1 MAIHRFTPAV
11 TVSTGKP
18 GGRYRCNN
26 VEGAARELME
36 WNNRGLMWNHAVQA
50 CMSCLA
56 GEMTSEDVRKAFI
69 AAAEEEGK
77 LLTDDH

>member
-1 MAIHRFTPAV
+1 MPLHWFNPPV

-18 GGRYRCNN
+18 GVRYGCNN

-36 WNNRGLMWNHAVQA
+36 WNNHGLMWNHAVRA

-56 GEMTSEDVRKAFI
+56 GEMTPEDVRKAFI

-77 LLTDDH
+77 LLSDDH